1 MDVTGHTFQ
10 SQLFSILGAI
20 SRSHFVSFDLELSGI
35 PSKQFKSKPTGQS
48 EDGKQTLQQRYKEIK
63 AAAERYHVLQLGL
76 TCVEEDRDRGVYVA
90 RPYNFYLNPVP
101 DKKLNVE
108 RDFSYQSGAVEFL
121 LGHGFRMEAPFLEG
135 VPYFSREEEA
145 ASRAA
150 EVAKRDRNSFADIF
164 IRDEDTESL
173 EFIQRVRQ
181 EVTDWR
187 NRGTTEPSYLN
198 VAPINSAAVGY
209 NGRGLNGYQ
218 KRLVHQLVRAEF
230 PDVVSLSKQDFVQLV
245 PFDQKREDAQ
255 LQRKI
260 AWFENNLVRQVGM
273 RWLAEAMCPDVDQV
287 LPKES
292 VPPFASSNLAVLATS
307 TYPPMDMTDEE
318 REAHILRFAEL
329 CKTLKDKRTVLVGH
343 NLFLDLIYFYTFFF
357 GPLPDR
363 VEGFQKTI
371 AQLFPLVFDT
381 KYLADKI
388 NDNSPLYKS
397 SLQEIDQELSKL
409 PVPIIETPLGHSK
422 YLSDS
427 PFHEAGFDS
436 FTTAKVLIR
445 LSARIEGETKGDES
459 PSSEEEIYY
468 SASEDGN
475 LPSDLNDLL
484 TRKSISD
491 EDALKRRKQIARVFQ
506 KRAAIKTPAETQ
518 AAIETPSETQDALD
532 RQAALFRDLGLD
544 DQESRSETQT
554 NNRPLMSN
562 NPYALLE
569 DLSLNSDV
577 EPNSAHVV
585 AASIPVVHTMM
596 PAGGSSFWIR
606 YGNKLRVNGTV
617 EEVCVIK

>member
-35 PSKQFKSKPTGQS
+35 KQFKPKPTGQS
-48 EDGKQTLQQRYKEIK
+48 EDGKQTLQQRYEETK

-76 TCVEEDRDRGVYVA
+76 TCVEEDRERGVYVA

-150 EVAKRDRNSFADIF
+150 EVAKRDRNSFVDIF
-164 IRDEDTESL
+164 IRDGDTESL

-181 EVTDWR
+181 EVTAWR
-187 NRGTTEPSYLN
+187 NRVTPEPSYLN
-198 VAPINSAAVGY
+198 IGPINLAAPGY

-230 PDVVSLSKQDFVQLV
+230 PDVVSLSKQDFIQLV

-260 AWFENNLVRQVGM
+260 AWFENNLARQVGM
-273 RWLAEAMCPDVDQV
+273 RWLAEAMCPDVDKV
-287 LPKES
+287 LSKER
-292 VPPFASSNLAVLATS
+292 VPPFASGNLAALMTS

-318 REAHILRFAEL
+318 QEAHTVRFAEL
-329 CKTLKDKRTVLVGH
+329 CNTLKEKRTVLVGH
-343 NLFLDLIYFYTFFF
+343 NLFLDLIYFFTFFF

-409 PVPIIETPLGHSK
+409 PVPIIETPFEHSK

-445 LSARIEGETKGDES
+445 LSARIEGAANGDES
-459 PSSEEEIYY
+459 PSSEDEIYY
-468 SASEDGN
+468 PASEDGS
-475 LPSDLNDLL
+475 LPSDLNELL

-491 EDALKRRKQIARVFQ
+491 EDALNRRKQIAQVFQ
-506 KRAAIKTPAETQ
+506 KRAATETPAETQ
-518 AAIETPSETQDALD
+518 AALD

-544 DQESRSETQT
+544 DEEPQSETQT
-554 NNRPLMSN
+554 DNRPQTST
-562 NPYALLE
+562 NPYALLQE
-569 DLSLNSDV
+569 LSLNGDI
-577 EPNSAHVV
+577 EPQSAHVI
-585 AASIPVVHTMM
+585 AAAIPAVHTMM
-596 PAGGSSFWIR
+596 PAGGSPFWIR

-617 EEVCVIK
+617 EEVCIVE

>member
-20 SRSHFVSFDLELSGI
+20 SRSHFISFDLELSGI
-35 PSKQFKSKPTGQS
+35 PGKQFKSKPTGQS
-48 EDGKQTLQQRYKEIK
+48 EDGKQTLQQRYEETK

-76 TCVEEDRDRGVYVA
+76 TCVEEDRERGVYVA

-101 DKKLNVE
+101 DKKLNVD
-108 RDFSYQSGAVEFL
+108 RDFSYQSGAVDFL

-150 EVAKRDRNSFADIF
+150 EVAKRDRNNFPDIF
-164 IRDEDTESL
+164 IRDGDTESL
-173 EFIQRVRQ
+173 DFIQRVRQ
-181 EVTDWR
+181 EVTVWR
-187 NRGTTEPSYLN
+187 NRRPEPSYLN
-198 VAPINSAAVGY
+198 IGPINSAAPGY

-230 PDVVSLSKQDFVQLV
+230 PDTVSLSKQDFVQLV
-245 PFDQKREDAQ
+245 PFDQNREDAQ

-260 AWFENNLVRQVGM
+260 AWFETNLARQVGM
-273 RWLAEAMCPDVDQV
+273 RWLAEAMCPDVDKV
-287 LPKES
+287 LSKEC
-292 VPPFASSNLAVLATS
+292 VPPFASGNLAGIVAS

-318 REAHILRFAEL
+318 RESHDVRFAEL
-329 CKTLKDKRTVLVGH
+329 CLTLKEKRTVLVGH
-343 NLFLDLIYFYTFFF
+343 NLFLDLVYFYTFFF

-371 AQLFPLVFDT
+371 SQLFPLVFDT

-409 PVPIIETPLGHSK
+409 PVPIIETPLEHSK

-445 LSARIEGETKGDES
+445 LSARIEGAAKGDES

-468 SASEDGN
+468 PASEDGSF
-475 LPSDLNDLL
+475 PADIGDLL

-491 EDALKRRKQIARVFQ
+491 EDALNRREQIARLFP
-506 KRAAIKTPAETQ
+506 KRTAIKTPTETQ
-518 AAIETPSETQDALD
+518 AALD

-544 DQESRSETQT
+544 DQGPQSGVQT
-554 NNRPLMSN
+554 NTRPQTSN
-562 NPYALLE
+562 NPYALLQ
-569 DLSLNSDV
+569 DSSLNGDA
-577 EPNSAHVV
+577 EPRSAHVT
-585 AASIPVVHTMM
+585 AAAVPVVHTMM
-596 PAGGSSFWIR
+596 PAGGNPFWTR